1 MDANQRAI
9 TMSENIP
16 QSMSWVSPEFRM
28 AASNPSFRKRRY
40 KKTGT
45 TIWQCASL
53 QAESDCP
60 LLGKINVDGNNVVFA
75 FQLQAW
81 LTGPIAD
88 GIIKD
93 NNILKQLVFAVSEDG
108 NCLVLDDKDRVWM
121 FDHESRA
128 LSLEEESFANWMEN
142 SSDCHTVIKSQ
153 SSIPTS
159 LVGKWRAISSQTLPD
174 KVLERF
180 PQIIIEQ
187 PSTWTEIWKDAHGER
202 VVIGFVIVAEESS
215 TILKVS
221 IRDTFMTF
229 TWKLLQNGNLI
240 LTGPDSSRQVSYQRE
255 AYH

>member
-1 MDANQRAI
+1 
-9 TMSENIP
+9 
-16 QSMSWVSPEFRM
+16 
-28 AASNPSFRKRRY
+28 
-40 KKTGT
+40 
-45 TIWQCASL
+45 
-53 QAESDCP
+53 
-60 LLGKINVDGNNVVFA
+60 
-75 FQLQAW
+75 
-81 LTGPIAD
+81 
-88 GIIKD
+88 
-93 NNILKQLVFAVSEDG
+93 
-108 NCLVLDDKDRVWM
+108 
-121 FDHESRA
+121 
-128 LSLEEESFANWMEN
+128 MEN
-142 SSDCHTVIKSQ
+142 SSDCQTVIKSQ